1 VRSDFPF
8 WTEEK
13 LRIQDTDL
21 NGHVNNAAIAALC
34 EAGRGDILTAVAGPP
49 AARPLASALRK
60 VTIEYLAEIHYPGLV
75 RIGGRIARVG
85 NTSVTIAQALSC
97 GEVLFATAESVIVF
111 IDRTTRRPA
120 PLPEDWRTGW
130 AALTGD
136 AEAPARPS
144 PPPPP

>member
-1 VRSDFPF
+1 MPSDFPF

-34 EAGRGDILTAVAGPP
+34 EAGRGEILTAVAGAP

-85 NTSVTIAQALSC
+85 NSSVTIAQSLWC

-120 PLPEDWRTGW
+120 PLPEAWRAGW
-130 AALTGD
+130 AALQ
-136 AEAPARPS
+136 
-144 PPPPP
+144 

>member
-1 VRSDFPF
+1 VRSDLPF

-13 LRIQDTDL
+13 LRILDTDL

-34 EAGRGDILTAVAGPP
+34 EAGRADILTAVAGPP
-49 AARPLASALRK
+49 SARPLASALRK
-60 VTIEYLAEIHYPGLV
+60 VTIEYRAEIHYPGVV

-85 NTSVTIAQALSC
+85 HTSVTIAQALWC
-97 GEVLFATAESVIVF
+97 GEALFATAESVIVF

-120 PLPEDWRTGW
+120 PLPEDWRAGW
-130 AALTGD
+130 AALTTAGS
-136 AEAPARPS
+136 APARPS